1 MSIKLCGIDEAGRGP
16 LAGHLVVAGVVLV
29 LPVDGLNDSKKLTE
43 KKRKLLFEQIIQNS
57 TNHYCVW
64 SAEQIDTLGLSHCMK
79 SSLLEIKST
88 IKADEYI
95 FDGNTSF
102 GVGGIKTMIKA
113 DAQLSEVMAAS
124 ILAKT
129 IRDDLLMAEAE
140 RYKGFSFASHKG
152 YGTAKHIE
160 EIKKQGLSPLHRK
173 SFCGKFTGE
182 MSDGLFGSV

>member
-1 MSIKLCGIDEAGRGP
+1 MVCGIDEAGRGP
-16 LAGHLVVAGVVLV
+16 LAGHLVVAGVVLAS
-29 LPVDGLNDSKKLTE
+29 PVDGLNDSKKLTE

-57 TNHYCVW
+57 THHYCIW

-79 SSLLEIKST
+79 SSLFEIKST
-88 IKADEYI
+88 IKADKYI

-102 GVGGIKTMIKA
+102 GVDGIKTMIKA
-113 DAQLSEVMAAS
+113 DAQMSEVMAAS

-140 RYKGFSFASHKG
+140 KYNEFSFASHKG

-160 EIKKQGLSPLHRK
+160 EIKKHGLSPLHRK

-182 MSDGLFGSV
+182 VSSGLFWSV